1 MTKMPGP
8 RVEAL
13 LAKLE
18 KGGQKTQIFLS
29 GLTPE
34 LWTKVLYEDPAPWTI
49 RDLACHFLSAEDGLL
64 RIAADT
70 AAGGEGAPE
79 GFDFDRFN
87 AEEQCRL
94 ADLTP
99 AQVQANLAEAR
110 RRTLEWAATLEE
122 DVLDRVG
129 RHPALGQVP
138 VETMILAI
146 YGHQLMHMRDLQAA
160 LRQV

>member
-1 MTKMPGP
+1 MPGP
-8 RVEAL
+8 RVEAI

-18 KGGQKTQIFLS
+18 KGLQKTQMFFF

-34 LWTKVLYEDPAPWTI
+34 QWTHVIYTDPSPWTI
-49 RDLACHFLSAEDGLL
+49 RDLAGHFLSAEDGLL
-64 RIAADT
+64 QIAVNT

-79 GFDFDRFN
+79 GFDFDHFN
-87 AEEQCRL
+87 IEEQRRL

-99 AQVQANLAEAR
+99 EQILEGLTNAR

-122 DVLDRVG
+122 SALDRVG

-146 YGHQLMHMRDLQAA
+146 YGHQLLHMRDLQAA
-160 LRQV
+160 LR